1 MCMLSNGGSIMGE
14 IKDDIKDKMKDI
26 EHKAYELK
34 GRAIQKKKDMS
45 KKD

>member
-1 MCMLSNGGSIMGE
+1 MSE
-14 IKDDIKDKMKDI
+14 IKDNITNKMKDI

-34 GRAIQKKKDMS
+34 GRVIQKKLDMK